1 MNSFIKRNIVFA
13 ICVLLLSFVGM
24 AVILIT
30 DKFQLHVILNNQ
42 HSVALDVFFKT
53 ITFVASRWAI
63 TICVLIFLFY
73 NTKYALITAISGI
86 AGSFLV
92 QFLKRAIFAY
102 HRPSYYFDMMPG
114 LNKIENYELYQNFS
128 FPSGHATTAFTLF
141 FVLSMVSGR
150 WWLKMGLF
158 ILALVVA
165 YSRVCLSQHF
175 FEDVIAGAALGF
187 VVAYCTAYI
196 FDKSRFNRL
205 ELPVYK
211 LFKSKQ

>member
-1 MNSFIKRNIVFA
+1 
-13 ICVLLLSFVGM
+13 
-24 AVILIT
+24 
-30 DKFQLHVILNNQ
+30 
-42 HSVALDVFFKT
+42 
-53 ITFVASRWAI
+53 
-63 TICVLIFLFY
+63 
-73 NTKYALITAISGI
+73 
-86 AGSFLV
+86 
-92 QFLKRAIFAY
+92 
-102 HRPSYYFDMMPG
+102 
-114 LNKIENYELYQNFS
+114 
-128 FPSGHATTAFTLF
+128 
-141 FVLSMVSGR
+141 
-150 WWLKMGLF
+150 MGLF